1 MGSKREV
8 ESMTLG
14 EKLQRLRKARGMS
27 QEELAAQM
35 GEKNRPRNWGH
46 PGPKADTPPSSGAAA
61 F

>member
-1 MGSKREV
+1 
-8 ESMTLG
+8 MTLG